1 MKTFKENNYL
11 ERSILRLQLGLSI
24 TKTQLDYEIELAHV
38 WANIN
43 GRISAIDEMI
53 QDGYFNYSKKAKIKA
68 ETELETLQS
77 LKREILKS
85 IEK

>member
-11 ERSILRLQLGLSI
+11 NRSQLGLPI
-24 TKTQLDYEIELAHV
+24 NKTQLDYEIELAHV

-53 QDGYFNYSKKAKIKA
+53 QEGFYNYSKKAKIKA

>member
-11 ERSILRLQLGLSI
+11 ERSQLGLPI
-24 TKTQLDYEIELAHV
+24 NKTQLDYEIELTHV

-43 GRISAIDEMI
+43 GRINAIEEMI
-53 QDGYFNYSKKAKIKA
+53 EEGFYNYSKKAKIKA
-68 ETELETLQS
+68 EIELETLQS
-77 LKREILKS
+77 LKHDILKS

>member
-11 ERSILRLQLGLSI
+11 NRSQLGLPI
-24 TKTQLDYEIELAHV
+24 NKTQLDYEIELTHV

-43 GRISAIDEMI
+43 GRINAIEEMI
-53 QDGYFNYSKKAKIKA
+53 EEGFYNYSKKAKIKA
-68 ETELETLQS
+68 EIELETLQS
-77 LKREILKS
+77 LKHDILKS

>member
-1 MKTFKENNYL
+1 METFKENNYP
-11 ERSILRLQLGLSI
+11 ERSQLGLPI
-24 TKTQLDYEIELAHV
+24 NKTQLDYEIELTHV

-43 GRISAIDEMI
+43 GRINAIEEMI
-53 QDGYFNYSKKAKIKA
+53 EEGFYNYSKKAKIKA

>member
-1 MKTFKENNYL
+1 METFKENNYL
-11 ERSILRLQLGLSI
+11 ERSQLGLPI
-24 TKTQLDYEIELAHV
+24 TKTQLDYEIELTHV

-53 QDGYFNYSKKAKIKA
+53 QEGFYNYSKKAKIKA

>member
-1 MKTFKENNYL
+1 MKTFKENNYP
-11 ERSILRLQLGLSI
+11 ERSQLGLPI

-53 QDGYFNYSKKAKIKA
+53 QEGFYNYSKKAKIKA
-68 ETELETLQS
+68 KIELETLQS